1 MMKRIWDSTGK
12 IDLGRLE
19 SLVKELCADKYRY
32 DINASN
38 STNSIYVTI
47 SNEYCGRT
55 IRISDHA
62 KYSRIRQVNLD
73 QDKNTE
79 YIIGRIRRMIRRL
92 DHMSIDAIFQKI
104 QK

>member
-1 MMKRIWDSTGK
+1 MKRIWDNTGK
-12 IDLGRLE
+12 VDIGRLE
-19 SLVKELCADKYRY
+19 ALVKDLCADKYEY
-32 DINASN
+32 SISVSD

-47 SNEYCGRT
+47 FNEHCGRT

-73 QDKNTE
+73 RDKNTE
-79 YIIGRIRRMIRRL
+79 YIISKMKRMIRRL